1 MSYAE
6 EEIVAALEGDAGVHA
21 QAGDRIY
28 PWPLPK
34 DAVFPAL
41 TYYLVGTPTTQA
53 LDASVFE
60 RRPQFTV
67 NVWADEP
74 ADRAAT
80 AAAVS
85 ACLLGMPGYVEMVNE
100 GRDVPE
106 PVTGLY
112 RRDIDAR
119 LLR

>member
-1 MSYAE
+1 MSAE
-6 EEIVAALEGDAGVHA
+6 EDVVAALEADAGVGA

-28 PWPLPK
+28 PWPLPR

-53 LDASVFE
+53 LGGSVFE

-67 NVWADEP
+67 NVWAEDP
-74 ADRAAT
+74 ASRAAT
-80 AAAVS
+80 AAAIS
-85 ACLLGMPGYVEMVNE
+85 ACLLGMTGYVEMTNE